1 MSFLKDKTTVSDV
14 SYRVVKKI
22 ADKIDKE
29 ITKEEMLLA
38 QVLAPNYDKK
48 LLYITNRAYL
58 QARVWPLSLLSLGL
72 ISPKDYYAE
81 VITIPSFCPNVITDN
96 FEAAN
101 FYNLNNLLPVRE
113 DSTMVQIEEDRSLA
127 EFTFTSFGE
136 HRKSIINTT

>member
-1 MSFLKDKTTVSDV
+1 M
-14 SYRVVKKI
+14 
-22 ADKIDKE
+22 
-29 ITKEEMLLA
+29 
-38 QVLAPNYDKK
+38 
-48 LLYITNRAYL
+48 
-58 QARVWPLSLLSLGL
+58 WPLSLLSLGL